1 MSLDKHQLDFEDY
14 HDETECELCIERD
27 ETKSCA
33 CRCGRC
39 CEVAI
44 VEASFRDAER
54 EPRIAETGTP
64 LMDDMRTGVKEQ
76 VGWMLGRTDGH
87 CVFFDPEQRLCT
99 IYDTRPLE
107 CRVFNCDGPEGE
119 IFRDRESWV
128 RKNLTLERG
137 SVAETCSSLLPIISD
152 ASPR

>member
-1 MSLDKHQLDFEDY
+1 MPLDEHQLDSEGY
-14 HDETECELCIERD
+14 HDETECELCIEQA

-33 CRCGRC
+33 CKCGRC

-87 CVFFDPEQRLCT
+87 CVFFDPENRLCT
-99 IYDTRPLE
+99 IYDTRPLV

-119 IFRDRESWV
+119 YFRDPAGFLEKERMREEEAAT
-128 RKNLTLERG
+128 RI
-137 SVAETCSSLLPIISD
+137 ALPQL
-152 ASPR
+152 PVLP

>member
-1 MSLDKHQLDFEDY
+1 MPLDEHQLDFEGY
-14 HDETECELCIERD
+14 HDESECEVCIEAQ
-27 ETKSCA
+27 ESKSCA

-54 EPRIAETGTP
+54 EPRIAETGMP
-64 LMDDMRTGVKEQ
+64 LMDDMRTGTKEQ
-76 VGWMLGRTDGH
+76 VGWMLGRKDGH
-87 CVFFDPEQRLCT
+87 CVFFDPENRLCT
-99 IYDTRPLE
+99 IYETRPLE

-128 RKNLTLERG
+128 RKNLTPAHEPETVPG
-137 SVAETCSSLLPIISD
+137 SGLLPILSD
-152 ASPR
+152 ESPR